1 MPRFKFGVTGKE
13 SSPKSPTISY
23 RHRYAISKKKF
34 CAYIQTLRLISH
46 QTMEYMK
53 AKNHLKNRVAEL
65 ETTVFN
71 KSDVS
76 KKTKNNRPDS
86 HKV

>member
-1 MPRFKFGVTGKE
+1 
-13 SSPKSPTISY
+13 
-23 RHRYAISKKKF
+23 
-34 CAYIQTLRLISH
+34 
-46 QTMEYMK
+46 MEYVK

-86 HKV
+86 YKV